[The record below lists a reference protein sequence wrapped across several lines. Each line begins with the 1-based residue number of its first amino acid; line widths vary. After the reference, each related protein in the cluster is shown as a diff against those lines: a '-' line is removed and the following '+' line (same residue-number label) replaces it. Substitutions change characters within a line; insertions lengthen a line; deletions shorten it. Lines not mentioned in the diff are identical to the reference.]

1 MYPKAW
7 GRALIALLLLATGCD
22 KLRSIPGFEPAP
34 VVPPPAPPT
43 VAIGPWLLDPIPGQI
58 TVAWTTLTP
67 TLGRV
72 WYGTRDPDRL
82 ATEEGQPATQH
93 RVVLPSLQPA
103 TQYRYRVEGGHD
115 TAWFTS
121 PPKPG
126 AEGPIQVLIQGN
138 NRSNS
143 GDHALVARGA
153 AAEHP
158 QLALHT
164 GDMVV
169 SAREENL
176 WRVWF
181 QEEQDLLLHAPIV
194 PALGNYDVTD
204 TGGAHSRYFQGRGRA
219 RYWSLDYGPVHVV
232 VLDSFELAAGATPQ
246 SPGMSETQKAWFEED
261 LRGVPKDRHVWVLVH
276 QGPFAHPS
284 EARQGPDGSEGV
296 RQAILKAHLIH
307 PIEAVFSGQES
318 FYERGEIAGIRYFV
332 IGGGGAPLEEPD
344 RSAEGVQAAAR
355 SLSYATVQVCGCH
368 TSGRVKDISGKV
380 IDAFTLSS
388 CATPCGSP
396 GWAAAVAAASAV
408 PAAPPVT
415 EEDPRRSKRRSRKR
429 RRGSGDGGTSAGEN
443 RGR

>member
-1 MYPKAW
+1 
-7 GRALIALLLLATGCD
+7 
-22 KLRSIPGFEPAP
+22 
-34 VVPPPAPPT
+34 
-43 VAIGPWLLDPIPGQI
+43 
-58 TVAWTTLTP
+58 
-67 TLGRV
+67 
-72 WYGTRDPDRL
+72 
-82 ATEEGQPATQH
+82 
-93 RVVLPSLQPA
+93 
-103 TQYRYRVEGGHD
+103 
-115 TAWFTS
+115 
-121 PPKPG
+121 
-126 AEGPIQVLIQGN
+126 
-138 NRSNS
+138 
-143 GDHALVARGA
+143 
-153 AAEHP
+153 
-158 QLALHT
+158 
-164 GDMVV
+164 
-169 SAREENL
+169 
-176 WRVWF
+176 
-181 QEEQDLLLHAPIV
+181 
-194 PALGNYDVTD
+194 
-204 TGGAHSRYFQGRGRA
+204 
-219 RYWSLDYGPVHVV
+219 
-232 VLDSFELAAGATPQ
+232 
-246 SPGMSETQKAWFEED
+246 MSETQKAWFEED